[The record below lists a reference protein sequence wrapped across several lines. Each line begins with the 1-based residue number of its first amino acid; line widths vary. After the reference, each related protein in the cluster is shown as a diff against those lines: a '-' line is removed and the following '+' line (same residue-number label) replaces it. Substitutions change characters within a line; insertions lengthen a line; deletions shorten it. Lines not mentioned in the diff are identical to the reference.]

1 MTCGSLHVGIGCEG
15 VTSGEVEKGPAGLAR
30 MDGDLEVQNK
40 VLVTRVQI
48 VTLCRAQQ
56 NCL

>member
-1 MTCGSLHVGIGCEG
+1 MGIGCEG